1 MKKRKEK
8 HNTLSS
14 HITDI
19 EPIDNGDNL
28 KEAQTEAISMLQK
41 TMDSLMM
48 LSRIRCA
55 NKLSNSRVAG
65 VAKEVNEL
73 IKVMSVYA

>member
-1 MKKRKEK
+1 MKKRKK
-8 HNTLSS
+8 KGGTPSPYT
-14 HITDI
+14 TDTK
-19 EPIDNGDNL
+19 PVSNDNNL
-28 KEAQTEAISMLQK
+28 KDAQTEAISMLQK